1 MAKLAN
7 SMPHV
12 AILLE
17 STYATHTQILRGIL
31 RFTQLHTPWTLDVRT
46 GRAGEPTSFGAEKWK
61 VDGIIANRLPPELS
75 ALIRR
80 HRTPTIVMNDIGR
93 EVRPIAR
100 ILCDNAAIAR
110 LAAETLAGKGFE
122 NFAFVGERSGI
133 HWSVARERVFADEIA
148 RRGFP
153 CRVYPTDEGGGAED
167 GRRLQDW
174 LRALPRPTAL
184 FAAYDI
190 RARQVLDAC
199 HAAGLAVPDDI
210 AILGVDDDEVICETA
225 TPALSS
231 IPLSMADAGRR
242 VPRGRAA
249 GPRHVDRAASAR
261 RGRHHLH
268 RHACRGAPLDRARHG
283 GGRARAPVPR
293 ADGGERGPSLQR
305 GRPGRQPRR
314 VAPHAGDAV
323 PRGDRPFAQR
333 RDHGTPHPP
342 RQDDAREV
350 GVAPAREVGV
360 APIGHRGGL
369 RLLRRE
375 PPQRD
380 LPPPLRRTPLGLPRE
395 QVMRTAMER
404 RPYHAVAQERDP
416 PGVLG
421 RWRA

>member
-12 AILLE
+12 VILLE
-17 STYATHTQILRGIL
+17 STYPTHTQIMRGIL
-31 RFTQLHTPWTLDVRT
+31 RFTQLHAPWTLDVRT
-46 GRAGEPTSFGAEKWK
+46 GRAGEPTSFGAGKWK

-174 LRALPRPTAL
+174 LRALPHPTAL

-199 HAAGLAVPDDI
+199 HAAGLSVPDDI

-225 TPALSS
+225 APALSS
-231 IPLSMADAGRR
+231 IPLSMADAGFRAAELLDRVMSTGRR
-242 VPRGRAA
+242 PRGAADIIFTGTHVVSRRSTARDAVADALGRRCRALMEANMGRPFNVADLVASLGVSRRTLETRFRAA
-249 GPRHVDRAASAR
+249 TGRSLNDEITELRIRRAKTMLAKSALPQSAIATACGFCDASHLNVIFRRH
-261 RGRHHLH
+261 
-268 RHACRGAPLDRARHG
+268 CGAP
-283 GGRARAPVPR
+283 
-293 ADGGERGPSLQR
+293 PS
-305 GRPGRQPRR
+305 
-314 VAPHAGDAV
+314 A
-323 PRGDRPFAQR
+323 F
-333 RDHGTPHPP
+333 
-342 RQDDAREV
+342 RENK
-350 GVAPAREVGV
+350 
-360 APIGHRGGL
+360 
-369 RLLRRE
+369 
-375 PPQRD
+375 
-380 LPPPLRRTPLGLPRE
+380 
-395 QVMRTAMER
+395 
-404 RPYHAVAQERDP
+404 
-416 PGVLG
+416 
-421 RWRA
+421 

>member
-12 AILLE
+12 VILLE
-17 STYATHTQILRGIL
+17 STYPTHTQILRGIL
-31 RFTQLHTPWTLDVRT
+31 RFTQLHAPWTLDVRT

-199 HAAGLAVPDDI
+199 HAAGLSVPDDI

-231 IPLSMADAGRR
+231 IPLSMADAGFRAAELLDRVMSTGRR
-242 VPRGRAA
+242 PRGAA
-249 GPRHVDRAASAR
+249 DIIFTGTRVVAR
-261 RGRHHLH
+261 RST
-268 RHACRGAPLDRARHG
+268 ARGAVTTRSCAGAAR
-283 GGRARAPVPR
+283 
-293 ADGGERGPSLQR
+293 
-305 GRPGRQPRR
+305 
-314 VAPHAGDAV
+314 
-323 PRGDRPFAQR
+323 
-333 RDHGTPHPP
+333 
-342 RQDDAREV
+342 
-350 GVAPAREVGV
+350 
-360 APIGHRGGL
+360 
-369 RLLRRE
+369 
-375 PPQRD
+375 
-380 LPPPLRRTPLGLPRE
+380 
-395 QVMRTAMER
+395 
-404 RPYHAVAQERDP
+404 
-416 PGVLG
+416 
-421 RWRA
+421 

>member
-12 AILLE
+12 VILLE
-17 STYATHTQILRGIL
+17 STYPTHTQILRGIL
-31 RFTQLHTPWTLDVRT
+31 RFTQLHAPWTLDVRT

-167 GRRLQDW
+167 GRRLQNW

-231 IPLSMADAGRR
+231 IPLSMADAGFRAAELLDRVMSTGRR
-242 VPRGRAA
+242 PRGAADIIFTGTHVVARRSTARDAVADALVRRCRALMEANVGRPFNVADLVASLGVSRRTLETRFRAA
-249 GPRHVDRAASAR
+249 TGRSLNDEITELRIRRAKTMLAKSALPQSAIAAACGFCDASHLNVIFRRH
-261 RGRHHLH
+261 
-268 RHACRGAPLDRARHG
+268 CGAP
-283 GGRARAPVPR
+283 
-293 ADGGERGPSLQR
+293 PS
-305 GRPGRQPRR
+305 
-314 VAPHAGDAV
+314 A
-323 PRGDRPFAQR
+323 F
-333 RDHGTPHPP
+333 
-342 RQDDAREV
+342 RENK
-350 GVAPAREVGV
+350 
-360 APIGHRGGL
+360 
-369 RLLRRE
+369 
-375 PPQRD
+375 
-380 LPPPLRRTPLGLPRE
+380 
-395 QVMRTAMER
+395 
-404 RPYHAVAQERDP
+404 
-416 PGVLG
+416 
-421 RWRA
+421 

>member
-17 STYATHTQILRGIL
+17 STYPTHTQILRGIL
-31 RFTQLHTPWTLDVRT
+31 RFTQLHAPWTLDVRT
-46 GRAGEPTSFGAEKWK
+46 GRAGEPTSFGAGKWK

-174 LRALPRPTAL
+174 LRALPHPTAL

-199 HAAGLAVPDDI
+199 HAAGLSVPDDI

-231 IPLSMADAGRR
+231 IPLSMADAGFRAAELLDRVMSTGRR
-242 VPRGRAA
+242 PRGATDIIFT
-249 GPRHVDRAASAR
+249 GTHVVAR
-261 RGRHHLH
+261 RST
-268 RHACRGAPLDRARHG
+268 ARD
-283 GGRARAPVPR
+283 AV
-293 ADGGERGPSLQR
+293 ADALERGPSLQR

-323 PRGDRPFAQR
+323 PRGDRPLAQR
-333 RDHGTPHPP
+333 RDHGTAHPP
-342 RQDDAREV
+342 RQDD
-350 GVAPAREVGV
+350 AREVGV

-380 LPPPLRRTPLGLPRE
+380 LPPPLRRTPFGLPRE

>member
-1 MAKLAN
+1 MSKLAN

-12 AILLE
+12 VILLE
-17 STYATHTQILRGIL
+17 STYPTHTQILRGIL
-31 RFTQLHTPWTLDVRT
+31 RFTQLHAPWTLDVRT

-153 CRVYPTDEGGGAED
+153 CRVYQADEGGGAED

-225 TPALSS
+225 SPALSS
-231 IPLSMADAGRR
+231 IPLSMADAGFRAAELLDRVMSTGRR
-242 VPRGRAA
+242 PRGAADIIFTGTRVVARRSTARDAVADALVRRCRALMEANAGRPFNVADLVASLGVSRRTLETRFRAA
-249 GPRHVDRAASAR
+249 TGRSLNDEITELRIRRAKTMLAKSALPQSAIAAACGFCDASHLNVIFRRH
-261 RGRHHLH
+261 
-268 RHACRGAPLDRARHG
+268 CGAP
-283 GGRARAPVPR
+283 
-293 ADGGERGPSLQR
+293 PS
-305 GRPGRQPRR
+305 
-314 VAPHAGDAV
+314 A
-323 PRGDRPFAQR
+323 F
-333 RDHGTPHPP
+333 
-342 RQDDAREV
+342 RENK
-350 GVAPAREVGV
+350 
-360 APIGHRGGL
+360 
-369 RLLRRE
+369 
-375 PPQRD
+375 
-380 LPPPLRRTPLGLPRE
+380 
-395 QVMRTAMER
+395 
-404 RPYHAVAQERDP
+404 
-416 PGVLG
+416 
-421 RWRA
+421 

>member
-12 AILLE
+12 VILLE
-17 STYATHTQILRGIL
+17 STYPTHTQILRGIL
-31 RFTQLHTPWTLDVRT
+31 RFTQLHAPWTLDVRT
-46 GRAGEPTSFGAEKWK
+46 GRAGEPTSFGAEKWQ

-153 CRVYPTDEGGGAED
+153 CRVYQADEGGGAED

-225 TPALSS
+225 APALSS
-231 IPLSMADAGRR
+231 IPLSMADAGFRAAELLDRVMSTGRR
-242 VPRGRAA
+242 PRGAADIIFTGTHVAARRSTARDAVADALVRRCRALMEANVGRPFNVADLVANLGVSRRTLETRFRAA
-249 GPRHVDRAASAR
+249 TGRSLNDEITELRIRRAKTMLAKSALPQSAIAAACGFCDASHLNVIFRRH
-261 RGRHHLH
+261 
-268 RHACRGAPLDRARHG
+268 CGAP
-283 GGRARAPVPR
+283 
-293 ADGGERGPSLQR
+293 PS
-305 GRPGRQPRR
+305 
-314 VAPHAGDAV
+314 A
-323 PRGDRPFAQR
+323 F
-333 RDHGTPHPP
+333 
-342 RQDDAREV
+342 RENK
-350 GVAPAREVGV
+350 
-360 APIGHRGGL
+360 
-369 RLLRRE
+369 
-375 PPQRD
+375 
-380 LPPPLRRTPLGLPRE
+380 
-395 QVMRTAMER
+395 
-404 RPYHAVAQERDP
+404 
-416 PGVLG
+416 
-421 RWRA
+421 

>member
-7 SMPHV
+7 SRPHV
-12 AILLE
+12 VIRLE
-17 STYATHTQILRGIL
+17 STYPTHTQILRGIL
-31 RFTQLHTPWTLDVRT
+31 RFTQLHAPWTLDVRT
-46 GRAGEPTSFGAEKWK
+46 GRAGEPTSFGAGKWK

-231 IPLSMADAGRR
+231 IPLSMADAGFRAAELLDRVMSTGRR
-242 VPRGRAA
+242 PRGAADIIFTGTHVVARRSTARDAVADALVRRCRALMEANVGRPFNVADLVASLGVSRRTLETRFRAA
-249 GPRHVDRAASAR
+249 TGRSLNDEITELRIRRAKTMLAKSALSQSAIAAACGFCDASHLNVIFRRH
-261 RGRHHLH
+261 
-268 RHACRGAPLDRARHG
+268 CGAP
-283 GGRARAPVPR
+283 
-293 ADGGERGPSLQR
+293 PS
-305 GRPGRQPRR
+305 
-314 VAPHAGDAV
+314 A
-323 PRGDRPFAQR
+323 F
-333 RDHGTPHPP
+333 
-342 RQDDAREV
+342 RENK
-350 GVAPAREVGV
+350 
-360 APIGHRGGL
+360 
-369 RLLRRE
+369 
-375 PPQRD
+375 
-380 LPPPLRRTPLGLPRE
+380 
-395 QVMRTAMER
+395 
-404 RPYHAVAQERDP
+404 
-416 PGVLG
+416 
-421 RWRA
+421 

>member
-12 AILLE
+12 VILLE
-17 STYATHTQILRGIL
+17 STYPTHTQILRGIL
-31 RFTQLHTPWTLDVRT
+31 RFTQLHAPWTLDVRT
-46 GRAGEPTSFGAEKWK
+46 GRAGEPTSFGAGKWK

-231 IPLSMADAGRR
+231 IPLSMADAGFRAAELLDRVMSTGRR
-242 VPRGRAA
+242 PRGAADIIFTGTRVVARRSTARDAVADALVRRCRALMEANVGRPFNVADLVASLGVSRRTLETRFRAA
-249 GPRHVDRAASAR
+249 TGRSLNDEITELRIRRAKTMLAKSALSQSAIAAACGFCDASHLNVIFRRH
-261 RGRHHLH
+261 
-268 RHACRGAPLDRARHG
+268 CGAP
-283 GGRARAPVPR
+283 
-293 ADGGERGPSLQR
+293 PS
-305 GRPGRQPRR
+305 
-314 VAPHAGDAV
+314 A
-323 PRGDRPFAQR
+323 F
-333 RDHGTPHPP
+333 
-342 RQDDAREV
+342 RENK
-350 GVAPAREVGV
+350 
-360 APIGHRGGL
+360 
-369 RLLRRE
+369 
-375 PPQRD
+375 
-380 LPPPLRRTPLGLPRE
+380 
-395 QVMRTAMER
+395 
-404 RPYHAVAQERDP
+404 
-416 PGVLG
+416 
-421 RWRA
+421 

>member
-1 MAKLAN
+1 MSKLAN

-12 AILLE
+12 VILLE
-17 STYATHTQILRGIL
+17 STYPTHTQILRGIL
-31 RFTQLHTPWTLDVRT
+31 RFTQLHAPWTLDVRT

-199 HAAGLAVPDDI
+199 HAAGLSVPDDI

-231 IPLSMADAGRR
+231 IPLSMADAGFRAAELLDRVMSTGRR
-242 VPRGRAA
+242 PRGAADIIFTGTHVVARRSTARDAVADALVRRCRALMEANMGRPFNVADLVASLGVSRRTLETRFRAA
-249 GPRHVDRAASAR
+249 TGRSLNDEITELRIRRAKTMLAKSALPQSAIAAACGFCDASHLNVIFRRH
-261 RGRHHLH
+261 
-268 RHACRGAPLDRARHG
+268 CGAP
-283 GGRARAPVPR
+283 
-293 ADGGERGPSLQR
+293 PS
-305 GRPGRQPRR
+305 
-314 VAPHAGDAV
+314 A
-323 PRGDRPFAQR
+323 F
-333 RDHGTPHPP
+333 
-342 RQDDAREV
+342 RENK
-350 GVAPAREVGV
+350 
-360 APIGHRGGL
+360 
-369 RLLRRE
+369 
-375 PPQRD
+375 
-380 LPPPLRRTPLGLPRE
+380 
-395 QVMRTAMER
+395 
-404 RPYHAVAQERDP
+404 
-416 PGVLG
+416 
-421 RWRA
+421 